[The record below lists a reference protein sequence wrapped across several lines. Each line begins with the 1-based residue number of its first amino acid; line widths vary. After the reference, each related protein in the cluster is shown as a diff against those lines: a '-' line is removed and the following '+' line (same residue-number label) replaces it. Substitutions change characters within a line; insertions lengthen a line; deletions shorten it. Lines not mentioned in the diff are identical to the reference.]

1 MAPTVAAALLVVVG
15 CTYSEREPGLLDRDT
30 PQPTVG
36 PSSSKSPHTAAPLP
50 AANPELPVAGE
61 AVTPTA
67 PWPLASD
74 VWTVPLQPVYWLSGW
89 ACSSWP

>member
-36 PSSSKSPHTAAPLP
+36 PPSSKSPP
-50 AANPELPVAGE
+50 
-61 AVTPTA
+61 TPT
-67 PWPLASD
+67 PPGREPETRWPARRSGHRPM
-74 VWTVPLQPVYWLSGW
+74 VWTSRSGSLCTPSVGSTGGPCW
-89 ACSSWP
+89 TGR